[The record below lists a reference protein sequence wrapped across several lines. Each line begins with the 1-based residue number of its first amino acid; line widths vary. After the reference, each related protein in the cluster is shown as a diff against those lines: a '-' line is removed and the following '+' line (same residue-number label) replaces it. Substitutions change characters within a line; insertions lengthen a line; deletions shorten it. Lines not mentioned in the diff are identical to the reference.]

1 MNIKEFFAHYKNHPI
16 LFIGSGFSLRY
27 LENSYNWPNLIKKI
41 AIELF
46 ENHEPYHDLVAECT
60 NDQECD
66 LPLLAEKLEEV
77 FNKKTAGDRDGKFK
91 EINDEFYA
99 NAEQGIN
106 LSRFKIYVAY
116 LLKDIVYKEDIEDE
130 INELKN
136 TSKNLSAIITTNY
149 DRLCEEIFKFTPLVG
164 NNILLSNPY
173 GSIYKIHGCVE
184 DVSKI
189 IITSKDYENF
199 ERKYQLIRAQLLSL
213 FIHNPIIFIGYKVG
227 DENIRKILSTIFSY
241 ISPNSEIA
249 QRIKANFLLVERGDG
264 ADANLILD
272 HDIVINDKTTIRI
285 NKIKTNDFLS
295 VYQGISELDLPVS
308 AIDIRKVQSVFK
320 EITTQGNIKVS
331 ISDDIDDIN
340 NNEKILVVGSIHH
353 VKYEFHNNTDLI
365 TNYFNIIKNKKSEIL
380 PVIDKLQINKNH
392 WFPIYGFS
400 TINQDIAKTESL
412 KSNQDNL
419 IKNKIAS
426 LKNGAKIPFN
436 DIDQI
441 IMSTQISNYKKIDC
455 IIFNVV
461 SSNIDINSF
470 ERFLKSYPNKSQS
483 NYKSMLC
490 LYDKIKYG

>member
-1 MNIKEFFAHYKNHPI
+1 MDIKEFFANYKNHPI

-41 AIELF
+41 AIDLF

-60 NDQECD
+60 NEQECN
-66 LPLLAEKLEEV
+66 LPLLAEKLEEI
-77 FNKKTAGDRDGKFK
+77 FNKKTAADRDGKFK
-91 EINDEFYA
+91 EINDIFYN

-116 LLKDIVYKEDIEDE
+116 LLKDIIYKADIEDE

-149 DRLCEEIFKFTPLVG
+149 DKLCEEIFKFTPLVG

-173 GSIYKIHGCVE
+173 GSIYKIHGCVDE
-184 DVSKI
+184 ISKI
-189 IITSKDYENF
+189 IITNKDYEYF
-199 ERKYQLIRAQLLSL
+199 ENKYQLIRAQLLSL

-227 DENIRKILSTIFSY
+227 DENIIKILSTIFSY

-249 QRIKANFLLVERGDG
+249 QRIKSNFLLVERGEG

-272 HDIVINDKTTIRI
+272 HDIVISDRTTIRI
-285 NKIKTNDFLS
+285 NKIKTNNFLS
-295 VYQGISELDLPVS
+295 IYQGISELDLPVS

-320 EITTQGNIKVS
+320 EITTQGKIKVS
-331 ISDDIDDIN
+331 ISDDIDNIN

-400 TINQDIAKTESL
+400 TINNNIEKTESL
-412 KSNQDNL
+412 KINQNHL
-419 IKNKIAS
+419 IQKKITS
-426 LKNGAKIPFN
+426 LKTGAKVIFN

-441 IMSTQISNYKKIDC
+441 VSSPEISNYKKIDC
-455 IIFNVV
+455 IIFNVIN
-461 SSNIDINSF
+461 STININSF

-490 LYDKIKYG
+490 IYDRIKYG